1 MIPLAR
7 IDWASSPN
15 ALSWNTRRGWNG
27 FGWMA
32 STGMSSVDSC
42 GSHGSGDGM
51 GPGCWMWVR
60 VGRSAPIP
68 LPSALRG
75 CSDLLMV
82 EDLFGEFDVAF
93 RPLGSGVVGQDGFA
107 ETGRFGQAYAARD
120 DGPEDFVLEELAQVG
135 GHLAGQVGP
144 VVVHG
149 EEDAFDGEG
158 VLEAFANPVDGV
170 HEFRYSFQGEEFA
183 LDGDQYGI
191 GGDEGI
197 EGEQVEGRGTI
208 DQDEVVGVADP
219 AQALAGAGPA
229 IPNVDELQV
238 GADQVFVGGDDVQA
252 FESGGSYGVPGMG
265 VAEEDVVEAG
275 FVGVFRSEEHTSE
288 LQSL

>member
-120 DGPEDFVLEELAQVG
+120 DGPEDFVLEELTQVG
-135 GHLAGQVGP
+135 GHLAREVGP
-144 VVVHG
+144 VVIHG
-149 EEDAFDGEG
+149 EEDALDGEG
-158 VLEAFANPVDGV
+158 VLEPFANPVDRV
-170 HEFRYSFQGEEFA
+170 HQFRDSLQGEEFA
-183 LDGDQYGI
+183 LDGDHYRI
-191 GGDEGI
+191 GGDERI
-197 EGEQVEGRGTI
+197 QGEQVEGRGAI
-208 DQDEVVGVADP
+208 DQNEPVGVADP
-219 AQALAGAGPA
+219 GQALAEAVLAMGD
-229 IPNVDELQV
+229 VDQLQV
-238 GADQVFVGGDDVQA
+238 GADQVLVGGDDVQA
-252 FESGGSYGVPGMG
+252 FKSGGADSLPGVGI
-265 VAEEDVVEAG
+265 AEEDVVEAG
-275 FVGVFRSEEHTSE
+275 VVGGFGHIG
-288 LQSL
+288 